1 MARRVRA
8 LILLLL
14 STMLFALQGQT
25 VVQCLCSGAI
35 SLGEAPEACCGEC
48 SDELAGLKLTASSS
62 ESPQHGVSAILFTTE
77 DCWRMAST
85 ESDQPLPAA
94 SHVDAPLP
102 TVALLV
108 EDPFIVD
115 RSAMLRDEP
124 TPAWARESSHHP
136 EPTGPPCTI
145 LYGALLI

>member
-14 STMLFALQGQT
+14 ATMLFALQGQT

-35 SLGEAPEACCGEC
+35 ALGEAPEACCGEC
-48 SDELAGLKLTASSS
+48 PDEAASPQLTASSS
-62 ESPQHGVSAILFTTE
+62 EAPQQGVSAILFSTD
-77 DCWRMAST
+77 DCWRMAT
-85 ESDQPLPAA
+85 AESDQAFPAS

-102 TVALLV
+102 TVALLT
-108 EDPFIVD
+108 EDPFIID
-115 RSAMLRDEP
+115 RALSRDEP
-124 TPAWARESSHHP
+124 TPAWTRESSYHP
-136 EPTGPPCTI
+136 DPGGPPCTI

>member
-35 SLGEAPEACCGEC
+35 ALGQAPEACCGEC
-48 SDELAGLKLTASSS
+48 PDEPAGLQLTASSS
-62 ESPQHGVSAILFTTE
+62 ESPQQGASAVLFTTE
-77 DCWRMAST
+77 DCWRMASA
-85 ESDQPLPAA
+85 ESDQAFPA
-94 SHVDAPLP
+94 SPHVDTPLP
-102 TVALLV
+102 TVALLA

-115 RSAMLRDEP
+115 RTVLRDDP
-124 TPAWARESSHHP
+124 TPAWTRDSSHRP
-136 EPTGPPCTI
+136 ETAGPPCTI

>member
-35 SLGEAPEACCGEC
+35 ALGEAPEACCGGC
-48 SDELAGLKLTASSS
+48 QDEPAGLQMTESSS
-62 ESPQHGVSAILFTTE
+62 ESPQDVASAILFSTE
-77 DCWRMAST
+77 DCWRMASA
-85 ESDQPLPAA
+85 ESDQPFPAS

-102 TVALLV
+102 TVVLLA
-108 EDPFIVD
+108 EDPFIID
-115 RSAMLRDEP
+115 RTALRDAP
-124 TPAWARESSHHP
+124 TPAWTRDSSHHP
-136 EPTGPPCTI
+136 EPTGPPCAI